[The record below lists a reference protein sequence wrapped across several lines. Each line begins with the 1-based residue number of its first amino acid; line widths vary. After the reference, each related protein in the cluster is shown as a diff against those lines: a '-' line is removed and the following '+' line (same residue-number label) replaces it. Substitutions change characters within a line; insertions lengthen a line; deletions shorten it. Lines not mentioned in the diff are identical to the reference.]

1 MFFLALSVAVVVLL
15 VRGRGGLHCEITVQT
30 ITFSAARR
38 DVMTGF
44 SITRG
49 DVERI
54 TVVGSGSGGW
64 LVVRPI
70 GRKMQTR
77 HPLGRLDSAAFAEA
91 LRRRGWPVIETR

>member
-70 GRKMQTR
+70 GRKCRPVTR
-77 HPLGRLDSAAFAEA
+77 LAVLTRLPSPKRCGGGDGR
-91 LRRRGWPVIETR
+91 